1 MVRITINLKYLK
13 IFTLLI
19 NISFVLFACNT
30 NNDTNKSPTVLSD
43 EVKTVGKLMDTVAKN
58 KSETIALKENKSI
71 EFITIDNLDI
81 TIKDLG
87 FFDSKQADIECQKL
101 GDGWRLPT
109 EAELNVIYE
118 QNDKLGTF
126 KTNYYL
132 GLGYE
137 PDAYNENEDVK
148 MFLRISIINGEVVIL
163 QSDQELFSQYGVRAV
178 RDHKL

>member
-1 MVRITINLKYLK
+1 MKSNFLLFCILFILSSCGSNIKNDLHDETSKLLTKSKIIIDTKKETKAIDTISKG
-13 IFTLLI
+13 
-19 NISFVLFACNT
+19 
-30 NNDTNKSPTVLSD
+30 SP
-43 EVKTVGKLMDTVAKN
+43 KA
-58 KSETIALKENKSI
+58 NKSI

-81 TIKDLG
+81 ATKDLG

-137 PDAYNENEDVK
+137 PDAYNENGDVK

-163 QSDQELFSQYGVRAV
+163 QSDQELFSIYGVRAV

>member
-1 MVRITINLKYLK
+1 MKSNILYFCITLILFSCSSNVENKPQDETP
-13 IFTLLI
+13 ILLPENAI
-19 NISFVLFACNT
+19 VIDTIKKAQV
-30 NNDTNKSPTVLSD
+30 NDTISKGIS
-43 EVKTVGKLMDTVAKN
+43 KA
-58 KSETIALKENKSI
+58 NKSI

-81 TIKDLG
+81 ATKDLG

-163 QSDQELFSQYGVRAV
+163 QSDQELFSIYGVRAV

>member
-1 MVRITINLKYLK
+1 MLNFLISK
-13 IFTLLI
+13 IYIVFL
-19 NISFVLFACNT
+19 ACNT
-30 NNDTNKSPTVLSD
+30 ITEQPAIISNSNDLDTVQKINKNTVSKNKELSD
-43 EVKTVGKLMDTVAKN
+43 TKPKN
-58 KSETIALKENKSI
+58 KV

-81 TIKDLG
+81 TTKDLG
-87 FFDSKQADIECQKL
+87 FFDSKQADIACQKL
-101 GDGWRLPT
+101 GDGWRLPN

-137 PDAYNENEDVK
+137 PDAYNENGDVK
-148 MFLRISIINGEVVIL
+148 MFLRISIINGEVVLL
-163 QSDQELFSQYGVRAV
+163 QSDQELFSVYGVRAV

>member
-1 MVRITINLKYLK
+1 MKSNFLFFCIILFLFSCSSSVKNTLIDETS
-13 IFTLLI
+13 TLLPETAI
-19 NISFVLFACNT
+19 IIDTIKKAQV
-30 NNDTNKSPTVLSD
+30 NDTISKGIS
-43 EVKTVGKLMDTVAKN
+43 KA
-58 KSETIALKENKSI
+58 NKSI
-71 EFITIDNLDI
+71 EFITIDNLDV
-81 TIKDLG
+81 TTKDLG

>member
-1 MVRITINLKYLK
+1 MLKFLISKIYFVFLACSSITEKPATISNSNDLDTVQKINK
-13 IFTLLI
+13 
-19 NISFVLFACNT
+19 NT
-30 NNDTNKSPTVLSD
+30 VSKNKELSD
-43 EVKTVGKLMDTVAKN
+43 TKPKN
-58 KSETIALKENKSI
+58 KV

-81 TIKDLG
+81 TTKDLG
-87 FFDSKQADIECQKL
+87 FFDSKQADIACQKL
-101 GDGWRLPT
+101 GDGWRLPN

-137 PDAYNENEDVK
+137 PDAYNENGDVK
-148 MFLRISIINGEVVIL
+148 MFLRISIINGEVVLL
-163 QSDQELFSQYGVRAV
+163 QSDQELFSVYGVRAV

>member
-1 MVRITINLKYLK
+1 MKSNFLFFCI
-13 IFTLLI
+13 LLI
-19 NISFVLFACNT
+19 LFSCSSNVENKPLDEKPILLPENAIVIDT
-30 NNDTNKSPTVLSD
+30 IKKAQVNDTISKGIS
-43 EVKTVGKLMDTVAKN
+43 KA
-58 KSETIALKENKSI
+58 NKSI

-81 TIKDLG
+81 ATKDLG

-101 GDGWRLPT
+101 GDGWRLPN

-137 PDAYNENEDVK
+137 PDAYNENGDVK

-178 RDHKL
+178 RDHK

>member
-1 MVRITINLKYLK
+1 MKSNILFFCIILILFSCSSNVENKPLDETPILLPENAIVIDTIKETQVIDTISK
-13 IFTLLI
+13 I
-19 NISFVLFACNT
+19 IS
-30 NNDTNKSPTVLSD
+30 
-43 EVKTVGKLMDTVAKN
+43 KT
-58 KSETIALKENKSI
+58 NKSI
-71 EFITIDNLDI
+71 EFITIDNIDI
-81 TIKDLG
+81 AMKDLG

-109 EAELNVIYE
+109 ETELNVIYE

-137 PDAYNENEDVK
+137 PDAYNENGDVK

>member
-1 MVRITINLKYLK
+1 MKNLILFIIFILTSCSSSIVKDETI
-13 IFTLLI
+13 
-19 NISFVLFACNT
+19 SVLAESEKK
-30 NNDTNKSPTVLSD
+30 NDTLHSKYILN
-43 EVKTVGKLMDTVAKN
+43 EVIID
-58 KSETIALKENKSI
+58 SLKKPRKFK
-71 EFITIDNLDI
+71 FITIGNLDI
-81 TIKDLG
+81 MKSDLG

-137 PDAYNENEDVK
+137 PDAYNENGDVK
-148 MFLRISIINGEVVIL
+148 MFLRISIINGEVVML
-163 QSDQELFSQYGVRAV
+163 QSDQELFSIYGVRAV

>member
-1 MVRITINLKYLK
+1 MLRLYITFIC
-13 IFTLLI
+13 
-19 NISFVLFACNT
+19 FAFSSC
-30 NNDTNKSPTVLSD
+30 SSI
-43 EVKTVGKLMDTVAKN
+43 
-58 KSETIALKENKSI
+58 SETDHNVNNFIASDTAQGLNNEHIVQNKELPNPNSKVKI
-71 EFITIDNLDI
+71 DFITIGKLDI
-81 TIKDLG
+81 MKTDLG
-87 FFDSKQADIECQKL
+87 FFDSKQAEIACKKL
-101 GDGWRLPT
+101 GDGWRLPN

-118 QNDKLGTF
+118 QNEKLGTF

-178 RDHKL
+178 RDHKP

>member
-1 MVRITINLKYLK
+1 MLRLYITFICFTFSSCSSISEKDHNVNNFIASDTSQGLNNEHIVQNKELPNPNSKVK
-13 IFTLLI
+13 I
-19 NISFVLFACNT
+19 
-30 NNDTNKSPTVLSD
+30 D
-43 EVKTVGKLMDTVAKN
+43 
-58 KSETIALKENKSI
+58 
-71 EFITIDNLDI
+71 FITIGKLDI
-81 TIKDLG
+81 MKTDLG
-87 FFDSKQADIECQKL
+87 FFDSKQAEIACKKL

-109 EAELNVIYE
+109 EAELNVIFE
-118 QNDKLGTF
+118 QNEKLGTF